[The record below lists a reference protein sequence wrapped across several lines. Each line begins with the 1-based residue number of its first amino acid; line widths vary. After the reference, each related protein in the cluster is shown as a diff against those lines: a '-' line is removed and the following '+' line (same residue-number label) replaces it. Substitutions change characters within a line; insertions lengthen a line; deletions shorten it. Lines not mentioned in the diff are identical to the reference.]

1 MATTPQHRS
10 SPENERQRAA
20 LPPLSYAGLWQ
31 SPPPM
36 WLEGRVATEYVAL
49 IRDPVF
55 RGEGV
60 ARGRDRGV
68 LLIPGFL
75 AGDWS
80 LLTLHGWLRRVGYRP
95 ELPGF
100 RLNVD
105 YSEILL
111 DSLGRRLQAAKA
123 ATGKRVAI
131 VGHSRGGILAKVL
144 ADRHPELVSRVVTLG
159 SPLGDPFEIHPVTMA
174 GVRAAHLYNV
184 LRHWR
189 GAEIESDFLTALAAP
204 PRVPVT
210 SVYSRTDG
218 VVSWRACVRS
228 DLSSAEVRGSHVG
241 LAVNPDVYRLLA
253 KVLPSEKPS

>member
-1 MATTPQHRS
+1 MATTPHRRS
-10 SPENERQRAA
+10 SSEADGHRPA
-20 LPPLSYAGLWQ
+20 LPPLSYTGLWQ

-36 WLEGRVATEYVAL
+36 WLEGRVAGEYVAL
-49 IRDPVF
+49 IRDPIF
-55 RGEGV
+55 RGEG
-60 ARGRDRGV
+60 AAPGRGRGV

-80 LLTLHGWLRRVGYRP
+80 LLTLHGWLRRLGYRP

-100 RLNVD
+100 RFNVD
-105 YSEILL
+105 YSEMLL
-111 DSLGRRLQAAKA
+111 ESLGRRLEAAKRQS
-123 ATGKRVAI
+123 GKRVAI

-144 ADRHPELVSRVVTLG
+144 ADQHSELVSRVVTLG
-159 SPLGDPFEIHPVTMA
+159 SPLADPFEIHPVTMA

-189 GAEIESDFLTALAAP
+189 GAGIESDFLAALAAP
-204 PRVPVT
+204 PQVPVT

-218 VVSWRACVRS
+218 VVSWKACVRP
-228 DLSSAEVRGSHVG
+228 DLSSAEVPGSHVG

-253 KVLPSEKPS
+253 KLLASERAS

>member
-1 MATTPQHRS
+1 
-10 SPENERQRAA
+10 
-20 LPPLSYAGLWQ
+20 
-31 SPPPM
+31 M
-36 WLEGRVATEYVAL
+36 WLEGRVASEYVAL

-60 ARGRDRGV
+60 PPGRGRAV

-80 LLTLHGWLRRVGYRP
+80 LGTMRGWLRRCGYNP

-111 DSLGRRLQAAKA
+111 ESLGRTLKA
-123 ATGKRVAI
+123 ARRTSGKKVAI

-159 SPLGDPFEIHPVTMA
+159 SPLGDPFEVHPVTMA

-189 GAEIESDFLTALAAP
+189 GAEQIEGGFLSALAAP
-204 PRVPVT
+204 PKVPVT
-210 SVYSRTDG
+210 SIYSRTDG
-218 VVSWRACVRS
+218 VVSWKACVRS
-228 DLSSAEVRGSHVG
+228 DLSAAEVPGSHVG

-253 KVLPSEKPS
+253 KLLPSEKAS

>member
-1 MATTPQHRS
+1 
-10 SPENERQRAA
+10 
-20 LPPLSYAGLWQ
+20 
-31 SPPPM
+31 M
-36 WLEGRVATEYVAL
+36 WLEGRVAGEYVAL

-55 RGEGV
+55 RGDGV
-60 ARGRDRGV
+60 PRGRERGV

-80 LLTLHGWLRRVGYRP
+80 LLTMRGWLRRVGYRP

-100 RLNVD
+100 RFNVD
-105 YSEILL
+105 YSEMLL
-111 DSLGRRLQAAKA
+111 ESLGRRLAAA
-123 ATGKRVAI
+123 RSATGKRVAI

-144 ADRHPELVSRVVTLG
+144 ADRHPDLVSGVVTLG

-189 GAEIESDFLTALAAP
+189 GAEIEGDFLAALGAR

-210 SVYSRTDG
+210 SIYSRTDG
-218 VVSWRACVRS
+218 VVSWKACVRP
-228 DLSSAEVRGSHVG
+228 DLSSVEVKGSHVG
-241 LAVNPDVYRLLA
+241 LAVNPDVYRALA
-253 KVLPSEKPS
+253 KLLPSERGAA

>member
-1 MATTPQHRS
+1 
-10 SPENERQRAA
+10 
-20 LPPLSYAGLWQ
+20 
-31 SPPPM
+31 M
-36 WLEGRVATEYVAL
+36 WLEGRVAGEYVAL

-55 RGEGV
+55 RGAGV
-60 ARGRDRGV
+60 PRGRDRGV

-80 LLTLHGWLRRVGYRP
+80 LLTLSGWLRRVGYRP

-100 RLNVD
+100 RFNVD
-105 YSEILL
+105 YSELL
-111 DSLGRRLQAAKA
+111 LESLGRRLAASRA

-144 ADRHPELVSRVVTLG
+144 ADRHADLVSSVVTLG

-189 GAEIESDFLTALAAP
+189 GAEIEGDFLAALGAR

-210 SVYSRTDG
+210 SIYSRTDG
-218 VVSWRACVRS
+218 VVSWKACVRP
-228 DLSSAEVRGSHVG
+228 DLSSVEVKGSHVG
-241 LAVNPDVYRLLA
+241 LAVNPDVYRALA
-253 KVLPSEKPS
+253 KLLPSERGAA

>member
-1 MATTPQHRS
+1 
-10 SPENERQRAA
+10 
-20 LPPLSYAGLWQ
+20 
-31 SPPPM
+31 M
-36 WLEGRVATEYVAL
+36 WREGRIAGEYVAL

-55 RGEGV
+55 RCEGLPPG
-60 ARGRDRGV
+60 RGRPV

-80 LLTLHGWLRRVGYRP
+80 LLTLHGWLRRAGYRP

-105 YSEILL
+105 YSEMLL
-111 DSLGRRLQAAKA
+111 TSLGRRLYAAGA
-123 ATGKRVAI
+123 ATGKRVAV

-144 ADRHPELVSRVVTLG
+144 GDRHPDLVSRVVTLG

-189 GAEIESDFLTALAAP
+189 GAEIESDFLAALAAP

-210 SVYSRTDG
+210 SIYSRTDG
-218 VVSWRACVRS
+218 VISWKACVRP
-228 DLSSAEVRGSHVG
+228 DLDSVEVPGSHVG
-241 LAVNPDVYRLLA
+241 FAVNPDVYRLLGRL
-253 KVLPSEKPS
+253 LPAERS

>member
-1 MATTPQHRS
+1 MATNPQRRS
-10 SPENERQRAA
+10 SSEGDRTARS

-36 WLEGRVATEYVAL
+36 WLEGRIATEYVSL

-60 ARGRDRGV
+60 ARGRGRAV

-80 LLTLHGWLRRVGYRP
+80 LMTLHGWLRRVGYHP

-105 YSEILL
+105 YSEMLL
-111 DSLGRRLQAAKA
+111 ERLGSRLQSAKRES
-123 ATGKRVAI
+123 GKRVAI

-184 LRHWR
+184 IRHWR
-189 GAEIESDFLTALAAP
+189 GAEVEGDFLTALAAP

-210 SVYSRTDG
+210 SIYSRTDG
-218 VVSWRACVRS
+218 VVSWKACVRP

-253 KVLPSEKPS
+253 KLLVSEGSA

>member
-1 MATTPQHRS
+1 
-10 SPENERQRAA
+10 
-20 LPPLSYAGLWQ
+20 
-31 SPPPM
+31 M
-36 WLEGRVATEYVAL
+36 WLEGRIAGEYVAL

-55 RGEGV
+55 RGDG
-60 ARGRDRGV
+60 APRGGGRAV

-80 LLTLHGWLRRVGYRP
+80 LLTLHGWLRRLGYRP

-100 RLNVD
+100 RFNVD
-105 YSEILL
+105 YSDILL
-111 DSLGRRLQAAKA
+111 DSLGRRLRAANRDS
-123 ATGKRVAI
+123 GERVAI
-131 VGHSRGGILAKVL
+131 LGHSRGGILAKVL
-144 ADRHPELVSRVVTLG
+144 ADRHPDLVSQVVTLG

-189 GAEIESDFLTALAAP
+189 GAAIESDFLAALAAP
-204 PRVPVT
+204 PAVPVT
-210 SVYSRTDG
+210 SIYSRTDG
-218 VVSWRACVRS
+218 VVSWKACVRP

-253 KVLPSEKPS
+253 KLLASGSPPT

>member
-1 MATTPQHRS
+1 VATTPQRRS
-10 SPENERQRAA
+10 SSDPRGERRA
-20 LPPLSYAGLWQ
+20 LPPLHYAGRWQ
-31 SPPPM
+31 SPPPL
-36 WLEGRVATEYVAL
+36 WLEGRVAGEYVAL

-60 ARGRDRGV
+60 PRGQGRAV

-100 RLNVD
+100 RFNVD
-105 YSEILL
+105 YSDILL
-111 DSLGRRLQAAKA
+111 ENLARRLRAARDA
-123 ATGKRVAI
+123 SGGPVAV

-144 ADRHPELVSRVVTLG
+144 GDRQPDLVSRVVTLG

-189 GAEIESDFLTALAAP
+189 GSEIEGDFLAALGAP

-210 SVYSRTDG
+210 SIYSRTDG
-218 VVSWRACVRS
+218 VVSWEACVRP

-253 KVLPSEKPS
+253 RLLSS